1 MIVFKLND
9 GLFEWLNTNVFFS
22 HIAEQITVIHIDNVC
37 GAEQITVI
45 HIDNVCGADNF
56 VVEPIIRLF

>member
-9 GLFEWLNTNVFFS
+9 GLFEWLNTNVFFP
-22 HIAEQITVIHIDNVC
+22 HI
-37 GAEQITVI
+37 AEQITVI